1 MTKPIP
7 VPQRIDDY
15 VRLLESGTPFTHAN
29 IGGDGEFMAITGMV
43 GTNSDGR
50 AFNAEVGAEL
60 AKVLLE
66 PRLTFHGYN
75 PGGREDPRRT
85 RAEKWLRTHGINV
98 PVQTASTLEDPEFG
112 KAAINVRW
120 VHKEIISSA
129 NVRGEL
135 GPFIRALKKRTVI
148 VVANNTVAES
158 FIADVLGAVDWL
170 LVPPDT
176 GIGDLDE
183 IEQQV
188 SFLLGR
194 WGPGFEGVLT
204 WSLGYPTKVLAWRIA
219 QSHPGVTQ
227 IDMGACWDP
236 YSGVLNRHG
245 YRRPEWKAAMETNLR
260 EAME

>member
-1 MTKPIP
+1 VIP
-7 VPQRIDDY
+7 VPQRIDEY

-50 AFNAEVGAEL
+50 AFSPEVGTEL

-112 KAAINVRW
+112 KSAVNVRW

-135 GPFIRALKKRTVI
+135 GPFIRALRKRTVI
-148 VVANNTVAES
+148 VVANNTVAEA
-158 FIADVLGAVDWL
+158 FVTDVLDAADWL
-170 LVPPDT
+170 FIPLGT
-176 GIGDLDE
+176 GFADLDE
-183 IEQQV
+183 IERHV
-188 SFLLGR
+188 SDILVD
-194 WGPGFEGVLT
+194 WGPEDNGVLT

-236 YSGVLNRHG
+236 YCGVLNRHG
-245 YRRPEWKAAMETNLR
+245 YKRPEWKAAMEKNLR
-260 EAME
+260 EALE